1 MTRRIIVAVLAAII
15 TLGFAP
21 ARATDEH
28 TYAKD
33 EYAIIR
39 DGLSPDKKMSLAS
52 HGDGEGGSEN
62 FHVWLMSEPAHRRIA
77 RLGDIGSRG
86 ILDTGPN
93 AYYAF
98 WSADSR
104 YVAITYR
111 SERHVVEFELY
122 SIEGHRAHSVL
133 GPSLFKDVTS
143 REVRREED
151 QRRGVPEVEWT
162 GKGRFLLK
170 ENRLF
175 LTRESSFAKML
186 GAYGRIR
193 DKRDDGSFFVEFS
206 AEADCVVLPV
216 GRYRIVDLRVGKF
229 GDGDNW

>member
-1 MTRRIIVAVLAAII
+1 MKSRIILTVLAA
-15 TLGFAP
+15 LLALAVVP
-21 ARATDEH
+21 AHATDEH
-28 TYAKD
+28 TYGKD

-39 DGLSPDKKMSLAS
+39 DGLSPNEKLSLAS
-52 HGDGEGGSEN
+52 HGDGEGGNEN

-77 RLGDIGSRG
+77 RLEDIGSRG
-86 ILDTGPN
+86 ILDTGPK

-98 WSADSR
+98 WSANSR
-104 YVAITYR
+104 HVALTYR

-122 SIEGHRAHSVL
+122 AIEGHRVRRVL
-133 GPSLFKDVTS
+133 GPGLFKDATS
-143 REVRREED
+143 RDVGREED
-151 QRRGVPEVEWT
+151 QRRGVPEVEWK
-162 GKGRFLLK
+162 GNGRFLLK

-175 LTRESSFAKML
+175 LTRESGFAKML

-206 AEADCVVLPV
+206 AEADCVVLP
-216 GRYRIVDLRVGKF
+216 GGHYRIVDLRVGKF

>member
-1 MTRRIIVAVLAAII
+1 MNRQILAVLAAMLA
-15 TLGFAP
+15 LGVFP

-28 TYAKD
+28 TYGRD
-33 EYAIIR
+33 EYAVIR
-39 DGLSPDKKMSLAS
+39 DGLAPNKRISLAS
-52 HGDGEGGSEN
+52 HGDGEGGNEN
-62 FHVWLMSEPAHRRIA
+62 FHVWLMSEPAHRRVA

-86 ILDTGPN
+86 ILDTGPK

-104 YVAITYR
+104 YVAVTYR

-122 SIEGHRAHSVL
+122 AIEGHHARRVS

-143 REVRREED
+143 REVGREED
-151 QRRGVPEVEWT
+151 QRRGVPEVEWK
-162 GKGRFLLK
+162 GKSRFLLK
-170 ENRLF
+170 ESRLF
-175 LTRESSFAKML
+175 LTGEPGFAKML

-206 AEADCVVLPV
+206 AEADCMVLQD
-216 GRYRIVDLRVGKF
+216 GGYRIVDLRVGKF
-229 GDGDNW
+229 GDGNNW

>member
-1 MTRRIIVAVLAAII
+1 MNRRIILAVLAAII
-15 TLGFAP
+15 TLGLTP

-28 TYAKD
+28 TYATD

-39 DGLSPDKKMSLAS
+39 DGLSPNKKMSLAS
-52 HGDGEGGSEN
+52 HGDGEGGNQN
-62 FHVWLMSEPAHRRIA
+62 FHVWLMAEPGHRRIA

-122 SIEGHRAHSVL
+122 AIEGRRARDVL

-143 REVRREED
+143 REVGREED
-151 QRRGVPEVEWT
+151 QRRGVPEVEWK
-162 GKGRFLLK
+162 GKARFLLK

-175 LTRESSFAKML
+175 LTREPGFAKML
-186 GAYGRIR
+186 GAYGRIT

-206 AEADCVVLPV
+206 AEADCVVLPD

-229 GDGDNW
+229 GE

>member
-1 MTRRIIVAVLAAII
+1 MNPRAILIAFTVFLAFGL
-15 TLGFAP
+15 TQ

-28 TYAKD
+28 TYDKNEFAV
-33 EYAIIR
+33 IR
-39 DGLSPDKKMSLAS
+39 DGLAPNKRMSLAS
-52 HGDGEGGSEN
+52 HGDGDGGNQN

-77 RLGDIGSRG
+77 RLQDIGSRG

-104 YVAITYR
+104 YVAVTYR

-122 SIEGHRAHSVL
+122 GVEGRRVRRVS

-143 REVRREED
+143 RDVGREED
-151 QRRGVPEVEWT
+151 QRRGVPEVEW
-162 GKGRFLLK
+162 KGTDRFLLK
-170 ENRLF
+170 ESRLF
-175 LTRESSFAKML
+175 LTREQGFPKML

-193 DKRDDGSFFVEFS
+193 GKRDDGSFFVEFS
-206 AEADCVVLPV
+206 AEADCIVLPG

-229 GDGDNW
+229 GDDNNW

>member
-1 MTRRIIVAVLAAII
+1 MNLRIILAVLAAIL
-15 TLGFAP
+15 TLGLAP

-39 DGLSPDKKMSLAS
+39 DGLAPNKKMSLAS
-52 HGDGEGGSEN
+52 HGDGEGGNEN
-62 FHVWLMSEPAHRRIA
+62 FHVWLMSEPSHRRIA
-77 RLGDIGSRG
+77 RLGDVGSRG

-104 YVAITYR
+104 YVAVTYR

-122 SIEGHRAHSVL
+122 GVEGRRARSVL

-151 QRRGVPEVEWT
+151 QRRGVPEVEWK
-162 GKGRFLLK
+162 GKNRFLLK
-170 ENRLF
+170 ESRLF
-175 LTRESSFAKML
+175 LTRESGFAKML

-206 AEADCVVLPV
+206 AEADCVVLPD

-229 GDGDNW
+229 GDGNNW